1 MLGQDRFIV
10 RQCNRG
16 HCKQAALFTEKE
28 ISPPHK
34 LMSARL
40 VPRPSAC
47 VIRSFPLRQSGASP
61 RHLIQA
67 PIPLLQRRASRN
79 GVRRSRVSSYET
91 RYRTRV
97 VNNLRRRDRHSAS
110 FSSPLSQTLVPSF
123 LRNRPQPPLHIGNI
137 VSRIKT

>member
-10 RQCNRG
+10 RQCKRG

-61 RHLIQA
+61 S
-67 PIPLLQRRASRN
+67 PSDTGPNPSSTTPCVTEWSTSIPGLVLRDTLPHAS
-79 GVRRSRVSSYET
+79 SQQ
-91 RYRTRV
+91 
-97 VNNLRRRDRHSAS
+97 SAS
-110 FSSPLSQTLVPSF
+110 ARQAFGFILQPLEPNTGAV
-123 LRNRPQPPLHIGNI
+123 
-137 VSRIKT
+137 VS